1 MRGEKHIAPTDFIEH
16 LEKSYVSEN
25 RKVYYGPFLQNG
37 LHEKYCCISESRW
50 KAQHLEKSTI
60 HSLLLKRWRWNWP
73 IKNFAGVW
81 SSISIVYYV
90 SALLISSFIFLSQF
104 LITFFIKFL
113 LSLQYDQHITFWTL
127 TFEIHALLKRTTFIR
142 DV

>member
-50 KAQHLEKSTI
+50 KPQHLEKSTI

-81 SSISIVYYV
+81 SSISIR
-90 SALLISSFIFLSQF
+90 LLRFC
-104 LITFFIKFL
+104 FIKIKFYFFVTISDYFFHKIYIIIAIWPAHYVL
-113 LSLQYDQHITFWTL
+113 NLNLWNTHPFQKNHFY
-127 TFEIHALLKRTTFIR
+127 
-142 DV
+142 

>member
-1 MRGEKHIAPTDFIEH
+1 MKGEKHIAPTDFAEH
-16 LEKSYVSEN
+16 LKKSYVSEN

-81 SSISIVYYV
+81 SSMSIPI
-90 SALLISSFIFLSQF
+90 LRFC
-104 LITFFIKFL
+104 FIKVKFDFL
-113 LSLQYDQHITFWTL
+113 LTISDYIFHKIYIIIAIWPAHYVLSLNLWNSHPFQKNHFY
-127 TFEIHALLKRTTFIR
+127 
-142 DV
+142 